1 MDRDKGIITH
11 IIGHIN
17 DIFNA
22 QKRFGNDLS
31 VFLTDRV
38 YFNAV
43 CMGLLQIGELSNHL
57 SKEFTESHSD
67 IAWRNIIGLRNI
79 VVHGYGQ
86 LDAKKVWSAVVDDL
100 PVLLEKCKIIIGEN
114 K

>member
-22 QKRFGNDLS
+22 QKRFGNALS

-43 CMGLLQIGELSNHL
+43 CLKNARLLLVKISEAGSYILKSQIC
-57 SKEFTESHSD
+57 SH
-67 IAWRNIIGLRNI
+67 
-79 VVHGYGQ
+79 
-86 LDAKKVWSAVVDDL
+86 KF
-100 PVLLEKCKIIIGEN
+100 C
-114 K
+114 

>member
-22 QKRFGNDLS
+22 QTRFGNDLS

-43 CMGLLQIGELSNHL
+43 CLKNARLLLVKTSEAGSYM
-57 SKEFTESHSD
+57 KETRD
-67 IAWRNIIGLRNI
+67 
-79 VVHGYGQ
+79 V
-86 LDAKKVWSAVVDDL
+86 
-100 PVLLEKCKIIIGEN
+100 
-114 K
+114 